1 MEFRRFN
8 YTDKFF
14 VVFLLFALIANRGLI
29 NYLLPL
35 MDKTEARYAEIAR
48 IMVETNNWILLQI
61 DYNVPFWAKPPLST
75 WLTAISIKVFGS
87 YEFFIRLPF
96 LIVSI
101 IIILLMSRYDKIEN
115 KIFFLTPLILLLIP
129 EFYLHAGVVSTD
141 TMLNFSIIL
150 VMLSFWEAVSK
161 ESGFKWWYAFFVG
174 IGLGLLSKGPII
186 FILTITP
193 IFIWLFVYKKE
204 FKKLKNIPI
213 ISGLFLII
221 LISFP
226 WYFFSELKS
235 PGFIDYFIFGE
246 HFRRFFDSSW
256 KGDLYGFP
264 KQQPFGIIWLFS
276 ILGLFPWSI
285 LIIVKL
291 KRMIKEALAN
301 KWIGFLLCWM
311 LFTPIFFT
319 FSKSL
324 IHTYTL
330 PMTAPAALL
339 IAHYWSEIKFKKYY
353 FSVSI
358 LLYLIILPAFYS
370 GLVDDIV
377 RSNSDKEMV
386 KNKIVSDYSL
396 FYLNHKSFS
405 SQFYSL
411 GSIKKIDFDQLKQ
424 KIENREKFAVIIE
437 KSEIKKIDLFTIKK
451 LTKLKEN
458 NKKNLYLYDF

>member
-1 MEFRRFN
+1 
-8 YTDKFF
+8 
-14 VVFLLFALIANRGLI
+14 
-29 NYLLPL
+29 

-75 WLTAISIKVFGS
+75 WLTAISINAFGLH
-87 YEFFIRLPF
+87 EFYIRLPF
-96 LIVSI
+96 LIISI
-101 IIILLMSRYDKIEN
+101 IIIILISGYDKIEN
-115 KIFFLTPLILLLIP
+115 KTFFLTPLILLLMP

-141 TMLNFSIIL
+141 TMLNFSIII
-150 VMLSFWEAVSK
+150 VMLSFWEAISK
-161 ESGFKWWYAFFVG
+161 ESGSKWWYAFFVG

-186 FILTITP
+186 LILTIPP
-193 IFIWLFVYKKE
+193 IFIWLFVYKE
-204 FKKLKNIPI
+204 KLKNIPV

-226 WYFFSELKS
+226 WYYLSELKS

-246 HFRRFFDSSW
+246 HFRRFFDSGW

-276 ILGLFPWSI
+276 ILSIFPWSI

-291 KRMIKEALAN
+291 KRILKETITN

-339 IAHYWSEIKFKKYY
+339 ISHYWSEIKFKKYY
-353 FSVSI
+353 FSISI
-358 LLYLIILPAFYS
+358 LLYLIILPVFFS
-370 GLVDDIV
+370 GLVEDTI
-377 RSNSDKEMV
+377 RSNSDKEMI
-386 KNKIVSDYSL
+386 KNKLVSDYSL
-396 FYLNHKSFS
+396 FYFNYKSFS

-411 GSIKKIDFDQLKQ
+411 GSIKKIDFEELKQ
-424 KIENREKFAVIIE
+424 KIENKEKFAIIIE
-437 KSEIKKIDLFTIKK
+437 KSETKKIDLFTIKK
-451 LTKLKEN
+451 LKKIKEN
-458 NKKNLYLYDF
+458 NKKSLYVYDF